1 MQIRWIAGA
10 VIALTVAGCASQVE
24 HQAAHPSR
32 AADLAALA
40 EYNKKYLQSINDGD
54 IATLSRLT
62 SDEHMMIPANTPP
75 VVGKAAND
83 AGNGRAFEL
92 NKFDE
97 RWNPIDTEIAGDWA
111 WTRGTYTTDVFPKN
125 GDTPRH
131 VKGTFLRI
139 YKRQPEGGWKMI
151 RDMFSSEQQKP

>member
-1 MQIRWIAGA
+1 MRSTWIAGA
-10 VIALTVAGCASQVE
+10 FVALAVTIAGCASQGE
-24 HQAAHPSR
+24 RGAQNPAAGNRPSH

-92 NKFDE
+92 N
-97 RWNPIDTEIAGDWA
+97 
-111 WTRGTYTTDVFPKN
+111 
-125 GDTPRH
+125 
-131 VKGTFLRI
+131 
-139 YKRQPEGGWKMI
+139 
-151 RDMFSSEQQKP
+151 